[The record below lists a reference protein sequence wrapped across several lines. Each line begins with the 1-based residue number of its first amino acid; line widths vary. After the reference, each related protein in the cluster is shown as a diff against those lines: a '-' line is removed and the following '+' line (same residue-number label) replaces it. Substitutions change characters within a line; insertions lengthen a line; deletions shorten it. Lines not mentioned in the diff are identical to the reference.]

1 MDNFDWFFVINRTE
15 FNNTGLV
22 SREITLELSGYGEK
36 EILVCRGVG
45 LGLLMDG
52 VFLRLNTNQ
61 RNPFYFGDRG
71 ILFTTNND
79 VYIGIQRAD

>member
-1 MDNFDWFFVINRTE
+1 MDFDWFFVINRTE
-15 FNNTGLV
+15 FNNTGLY
-22 SREITLELSGYGEK
+22 SRELTLELGTYGEK

-52 VFLRLNTNQ
+52 VFLRLQTNN

-71 ILFTTNND
+71 ILVTTEND